1 MKDSYDTASV
11 LEVERNHK
19 DWISLRTLDFIK
31 KQRDLKAKK
40 NQIRSERQR
49 NRMRIENAE
58 LAVSIITTSLLRIKR
73 ESY

>member
-1 MKDSYDTASV
+1 MKDSYDTASETV
-11 LEVERNHK
+11 LGVERNHK

-58 LAVSIITTSLLRIKR
+58 LNKAVKC
-73 ESY
+73 